1 VLSVL
6 VYAAVVAYAAAY
18 KPGLADFIAI
28 IGAVGAGILLF
39 ALVRRAE
46 HLLPRALACLGAA
59 YALALFAHGSAVDER
74 APLVAVALLLCGEL
88 AAWSTQEG
96 RPPATPQAM
105 TASRAVAVGALAF
118 GGLAAS
124 AIVVSFA
131 AAPAGRGL
139 GWTLLGAAAAVGV
152 LAVVAR
158 LAQRAR

>member
-1 VLSVL
+1 VLAYAAVL
-6 VYAAVVAYAAAY
+6 VYAAAH
-18 KPGLADFIAI
+18 KPGLADLTVA
-28 IGAVGAGILLF
+28 IGAVGAGFLLF

-46 HLLPRALACLGAA
+46 HVVTQALACLGGA
-59 YALALFAHGSAVDER
+59 YALALFAHGAAVDER

-96 RPPATPQAM
+96 TVPATPRAM
-105 TASRAVAVGALAF
+105 IAARAVALAALAF
-118 GGLAAS
+118 GGLAAA

>member
-1 VLSVL
+1 M
-6 VYAAVVAYAAAY
+6 YAAVLGYAVAREP
-18 KPGLADFIAI
+18 KLADFVGI
-28 IGAVGAGILLF
+28 IGAAGAGFLLF
-39 ALVRRAE
+39 VLVRRAE
-46 HLLPRALACLGAA
+46 RMLPRALACLAGA
-59 YALALFAHGSAVDER
+59 YALSLFAHGPALDER

-96 RPPATPQAM
+96 QSLATPRAV
-105 TASRAVAVGALAF
+105 TAARAVALATLTF
-118 GGLAAS
+118 GGLVAATL
-124 AIVVSFA
+124 VVAFA